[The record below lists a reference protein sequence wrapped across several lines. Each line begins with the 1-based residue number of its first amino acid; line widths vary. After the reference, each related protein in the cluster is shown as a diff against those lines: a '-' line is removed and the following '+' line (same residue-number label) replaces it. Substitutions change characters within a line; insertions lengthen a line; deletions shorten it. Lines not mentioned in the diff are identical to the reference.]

1 MKYSN
6 RRTYRDQIIVEEETI
21 TKKTVVKKK
30 EKSILKS
37 LLNKFIKNK

>member
-6 RRTYRDQIIVEEETI
+6 RRNYRDQIIVEEEII

-30 EKSILKS
+30 EKSLLKS